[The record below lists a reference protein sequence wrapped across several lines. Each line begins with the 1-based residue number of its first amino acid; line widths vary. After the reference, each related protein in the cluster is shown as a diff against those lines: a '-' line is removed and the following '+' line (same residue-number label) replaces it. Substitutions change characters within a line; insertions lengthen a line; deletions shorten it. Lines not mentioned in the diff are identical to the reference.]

1 MWCRSRLEAHVIG
14 YNRHY
19 QASEA
24 RRSAKYIRTNH
35 RLRWPSAFCGQRE
48 LLSADGTWVWGIGR
62 LWGVTLIFG
71 WMQRQP
77 WLSLAPQQ
85 QVDTGDQV
93 LQLLLGGIA
102 ELLVGEQLLIVG

>member
-1 MWCRSRLEAHVIG
+1 VA
-14 YNRHY
+14 
-19 QASEA
+19 QAGEV

-35 RLRWPSAFCGQRE
+35 RLRWPSAFSEHTE
-48 LLSADGTWVWGIGR
+48 LLAADGTWVCGIGR

-85 QVDTGDQV
+85 QVETGDQV
-93 LQLLLGGIA
+93 LELLIGGISK
-102 ELLVGEQLLIVG
+102 LLVREQLLIVG